1 MPELRIEAKERW
13 LEYGVEQTAKLEPKN
28 VVIKILDGEEVVA
41 ETDLEALITKFLVVS
56 SEYAQA
62 MALLGML
69 KEKAAQQGR
78 IVVAGQEE
86 VKQVVAQQ
94 MADYKLRQD
103 I

>member
-1 MPELRIEAKERW
+1 MGNLRIEAKEIR
-13 LEYGVEQTAKLEPKN
+13 LEYGVEQSTKLEPKD
-28 VVIKILDGEEVVA
+28 VIIKIMDDEEVVA
-41 ETDLEALITKFLVVS
+41 ETNLETLITKFLVVS

-62 MALLGML
+62 MALLGMI
-69 KEKAAQQGR
+69 KEKAAQQSR